1 MFKINVKQS
10 EEKKWKS
17 YYAAFLQYNFV
28 NF

>member
-10 EEKKWKS
+10 DEKKWKS
-17 YYAAFLQYNFV
+17 DYVAFLQYNFV